1 MMEVLMAALAGHT
14 ILIVEDEPMI
24 ALHVADF
31 FLDEGANTIV
41 ATSMRDAMLRAGEP
55 GLTCALVDHRLG
67 NETTEALCAKLR
79 ALALPFVLYTGY
91 PQEPPEGGIMLAKPA
106 TRDMVIAAIIKALAS
121 S

>member
-1 MMEVLMAALAGHT
+1 MAALAGHT

-55 GLTCALVDHRLG
+55 GLTCALVD
-67 NETTEALCAKLR
+67 LCAKRR